1 MPPEQRRIP
10 RTKVLRPAR
19 IITGTN
25 DFTWSVDC
33 LVLDVTS
40 LGACVQADSSPL
52 SLLDESALTFDGA
65 RTLRPYRVAWQSSER
80 FGVAFLS
87 AAMGSLIVRI

>member
-1 MPPEQRRIP
+1 MRPERRRVP

-25 DFTWSVDC
+25 NFTWSVDC
-33 LVLDVTS
+33 LVLDVTN

-52 SLLDESALTFDGA
+52 SLLDASALTFDGA
-65 RTLRPYRVAWQSSER
+65 HTLRPFRVAWQSDET
-80 FGVAFLS
+80 FGVEFL
-87 AAMGSLIVRI
+87 AAAAKPTVSG